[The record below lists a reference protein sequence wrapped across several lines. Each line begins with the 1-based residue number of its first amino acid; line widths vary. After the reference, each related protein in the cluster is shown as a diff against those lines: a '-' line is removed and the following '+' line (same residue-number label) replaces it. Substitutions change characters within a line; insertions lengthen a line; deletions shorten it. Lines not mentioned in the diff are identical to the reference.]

1 MRSSRL
7 KALPA
12 RSAVLVGASLTAEVS
27 LGLYGWHFSTGVSE
41 ALLLHGAIS
50 LIAVAG
56 GWLLFRRHEL
66 GAGMALCTLSI
77 VALGPIGALGCI
89 LMELT
94 RWISSRS
101 TISFD
106 EWYERLFPRSPTDP
120 AQTLYELIE
129 WRGVKP
135 SKDSTVAPFCEVLDG
150 GSVTQKQSV
159 VTLIADHFRPEFAP
173 ALQRALNDSEPAIR
187 VQAATA
193 AARIEN
199 TFLEQFVD
207 LRENHVS
214 DPDNQSIARRIALHH
229 ETYARTGLLD
239 SDRADI
245 ERETALDINMRIL
258 QVSLDDPE
266 ITAAAA
272 RLLLDLGRPDEA
284 IRLLRPWL
292 RSKSMPSVLVGPMA
306 EALYAVNR
314 LRLLRRVSARLLER
328 LTKPDEEPLRASLM
342 IWATAHG

>member
-1 MRSSRL
+1 
-7 KALPA
+7 
-12 RSAVLVGASLTAEVS
+12 
-27 LGLYGWHFSTGVSE
+27 
-41 ALLLHGAIS
+41 
-50 LIAVAG
+50 
-56 GWLLFRRHEL
+56 
-66 GAGMALCTLSI
+66 
-77 VALGPIGALGCI
+77 
-89 LMELT
+89 
-94 RWISSRS
+94 
-101 TISFD
+101 
-106 EWYERLFPRSPTDP
+106 
-120 AQTLYELIE
+120 
-129 WRGVKP
+129 
-135 SKDSTVAPFCEVLDG
+135 
-150 GSVTQKQSV
+150 
-159 VTLIADHFRPEFAP
+159 
-173 ALQRALNDSEPAIR
+173 

-258 QVSLDDPE
+258 QVSPSDPE

-314 LRLLRRVSARLLER
+314 LRLLRRVSARLLDR
-328 LTKPDEEPLRASLM
+328 LTRPDEEPLRASLR